1 MADAIRITESNMAA
15 PIKFP
20 APGCIV
26 EYLEDNSIQ
35 TAFVLEESGGK
46 FRLLMPSR
54 KEVKMASGRLLP
66 WLGPVYPAGTGRE
79 DAVRILESHKSRRE
93 ALAAGIDPLEVWEI
107 AQEEIRQAAAGWFAE
122 LFESEPNAD
131 TVAAYGR
138 ALLGCKTHFRFQPP
152 EFQVFDAETV
162 QKRLEEQRVKAE
174 REDLV
179 AGGAA
184 FLHMLWDL
192 ALKKKSLTAEDI
204 EEARTKDRVP
214 SANVL
219 DRIARLLFARVVN
232 PETQEDAAL
241 WQLIGKGLPDAPHV
255 PFQLLVAWGKLPQH
269 YNFWL
274 DRADYETG
282 DDWWQEYSGD
292 VGLLAAAG
300 KNAGDEEGK
309 PPVCDLPF
317 LSIDSSSTRDID
329 DAFHVEQA
337 DNGWHLT
344 IALACPAYCWPFG
357 SSFDRK
363 ILHRGTSIYLPEKT
377 MHMMPEVLGTEAY
390 SLREGENRLAFC
402 LRIVIGASG
411 EVLSFEP
418 FVAQASLAANLTY
431 ENVQAVLDGEAGAD
445 NSALPY
451 ASQLS
456 QAFALAKARENSRIA
471 NGAIIMQK
479 PEPVIRLSGEGIDV
493 EVDIEPEKSFADAQL
508 LVAEMMVLASSALAD
523 WAAQRNIPL
532 VYRTQNVTVPKEY
545 AGIWSKPEDLAR
557 VIRALV
563 PSILETDPRPHAALA
578 VPRYAPVTS
587 PLRRYTDLL
596 NEAQIINYL
605 AKGAP
610 LWNKGELDIILDALS
625 PTLDAA
631 SQVQRF
637 RPRYWKLLYFRQH
650 GDKEWWNGVITEENE
665 NFVTV
670 SLPDKGI
677 FVRGKRQLFDER
689 ACPGMKV
696 ALRLGKV
703 NPLYNEIQIMEV
715 VAAE

>member
-1 MADAIRITESNMAA
+1 MAA

-20 APGCIV
+20 SPGCIV

-46 FRLLMPSR
+46 LRLLMPSR
-54 KEVKMASGRLLP
+54 RETKMASDRILP
-66 WLGPVYPAGTGRE
+66 WPGPVYPAGMGRE
-79 DAVRILESHKSRRE
+79 EAVRILEGHKSKRE
-93 ALAAGIDPLEVWEI
+93 TLAANIDPMDVWEI
-107 AQEEIRQAAAGWFAE
+107 AQDEIRQADAGWFAE
-122 LFESEPNAD
+122 LFESEPGVD
-131 TVAAYGR
+131 TIAAYGR

-162 QKRLEEQRVKAE
+162 QKRQDEQRVKAE
-174 REDLV
+174 REALV

-184 FLHMLWDL
+184 FLHLLWDL
-192 ALKKKSLTAEDI
+192 ALKRKSLTADELK
-204 EEARTKDRVP
+204 EAVSKERVP

-219 DRIARLLFARVVN
+219 DRIAKLLFARVVN

-241 WQLIGKGLPDAPHV
+241 WQLIGKGLPDVPHV

-282 DDWWQEYSGD
+282 DDWWLEYSGEVD
-292 VGLLAAAG
+292 QLVSAG
-300 KNAGDEEGK
+300 KNSRDADGK
-309 PPVCDLPF
+309 PPICDLPF
-317 LSIDSSSTRDID
+317 LSIDSSSTKDID
-329 DAFHVEQA
+329 DAFHIEQA
-337 DNGWHLT
+337 DNGWNLT
-344 IALACPAYCWPFG
+344 VALACPAFCWPFG
-357 SSFDRK
+357 SSFDKK

-377 MHMMPEVLGTEAY
+377 MHMMPEILGTETY
-390 SLREGENRLAFC
+390 SLKQGENRLAFC
-402 LRIVIGASG
+402 LRIGIGASG

-418 FVAQASLAANLTY
+418 CVAQARLAANLTY
-431 ENVQAVLDGEAGAD
+431 ENAQAVLDGNAD
-445 NSALPY
+445 PDNTAMPY
-451 ASQLS
+451 ASQLR
-456 QAFALAKARENSRIA
+456 QAFSLAKARENSRIA

-479 PEPVIRLSGEGIDV
+479 PEPVIRLSDDDNDV
-493 EVDIEPEKSFADAQL
+493 VVDIEPEKPFYDAQL
-508 LVAEMMVLASSALAD
+508 LVSEMMVLASAALAD

-557 VIRALV
+557 VIRALA
-563 PSILETDPRPHAALA
+563 PSILETEPRPHAALA
-578 VPRYAPVTS
+578 VPRYAPITS

-596 NEAQIINYL
+596 NEGQIINYL
-605 AKGAP
+605 AKGEP
-610 LWNKGELDIILDALS
+610 LWNKGELDIILDTLS
-625 PTLDAA
+625 PNLDAA

-650 GDKEWWNGVITEENE
+650 GDKEWWDGVITEENE
-665 NFVTV
+665 NFVSV
-670 SLPDKGI
+670 SLPDKGL

-703 NPLYNEIQIMEV
+703 NPLYNEIQIVEV

>member
-1 MADAIRITESNMAA
+1 MAAAIRIIESNMAA

-26 EYLEDNSIQ
+26 EYLEDNIIQ

-46 FRLLMPSR
+46 LRLLMPSR
-54 KEVKMASGRLLP
+54 REVKIASGRLLP
-66 WLGPVYPAGTGRE
+66 WLGPVYPASTGRE
-79 DAVRILESHKSRRE
+79 EAIRILKVHKFERE
-93 ALAAGIDPLEVWEI
+93 AVAGSIDPLEVWEF
-107 AQEEIRQAAAGWFAE
+107 AHGEIRQADAAWFAE
-122 LFESEPNAD
+122 LFENEPDVD

-138 ALLGCKTHFRFQPP
+138 VLLECKTHFRFQPP
-152 EFQVFDAETV
+152 EFLVLDAETV
-162 QKRLEEQRVKAE
+162 QKRQEEQRIKAE
-174 REDLV
+174 REALV

-192 ALKKKSLTAEDI
+192 ALKRKSLTAGEL
-204 EEARTKDRVP
+204 EEARAKERIP
-214 SANVL
+214 STNVL

-241 WQLIGKGLPDAPHV
+241 WQLIGKGLPDVPHV

-274 DRADYETG
+274 DRADYEAG
-282 DDWWQEYSGD
+282 DEWWLEYSGD
-292 VGLLAAAG
+292 VDMLAAAG
-300 KNAGDEEGK
+300 KNAGSGDGE
-309 PPVCDLPF
+309 PPLCDLPF
-317 LSIDSSSTRDID
+317 LSIDSPFTRDID
-329 DAFHVEQA
+329 DAFHVEQR
-337 DNGWHLT
+337 DNGWNLT
-344 IALACPAYCWPFG
+344 IALACPAFCWPFG
-357 SSFDRK
+357 TSFDKK

-377 MHMMPEVLGTEAY
+377 MHMMPEILGTETY
-390 SLREGENRLAFC
+390 SLKQGENRLAFC
-402 LRIVIGASG
+402 LRTGIGASG
-411 EVLSFEP
+411 EILSFEP
-418 FVAQASLAANLTY
+418 FVARASLAANLSY
-431 ENVQAVLDGEAGAD
+431 EDAQAVLDGEADGG

-451 ASQLS
+451 ASRLR
-456 QAFALAKARENSRIA
+456 QALALAKARESSRIA

-479 PEPVIRLSGEGIDV
+479 PEPVIRLSDDGSDV
-493 EVDIEPEKSFADAQL
+493 VVDIELEKPFADAQL
-508 LVAEMMVLASSALAD
+508 LVAEMMVLASAALAD

-532 VYRTQNVTVPKEY
+532 VYRTQNVTVPREY

-557 VIRALV
+557 VIRALA
-563 PSILETDPRPHAALA
+563 PSILETEPRPHAALA
-578 VPRYAPVTS
+578 VPKYAPVTS

-605 AKGAP
+605 AKGEP
-610 LWNKGELDIILDALS
+610 VWNKSELTAILDTLS
-625 PTLDAA
+625 PALDAA

-650 GDKEWWNGVITEENE
+650 GDKEWWDGVITEENE
-665 NFVTV
+665 NIVTV
-670 SLPDKGI
+670 SLPDKGL